1 MICVENQ
8 SMLDEVDWIL
18 HPLKSE
24 LNWPLG
30 VREPLDLSYPVGLRW
45 QLPWH
50 LCDAILQF
58 QRGGQPEHTTD
69 DWRQSRHA
77 LDVLEDINKVL
88 TLGIEEKVHFIYCL
102 LHCLYWL
109 GDFFLNKKN

>member
-1 MICVENQ
+1 
-8 SMLDEVDWIL
+8 MLDEVDWIL

-88 TLGIEEKVHFIYCL
+88 TLGIEEKVRFIYCL